1 MLNMRETIP
10 EVFRA
15 MEKQVYKDICKY
27 DGCFPKI
34 EYAENLKD
42 EVLENALNGYAKG
55 CKKEDVIAI
64 CAAEQ
69 NGKKGILFSTEG
81 MYNSWTIEEGHAPFT
96 PVLYHK
102 IEHTKAEGS
111 SRLTINDY
119 YVKTYSMYCRHTQFC
134 SYVLGWTAKKIFY
147 SRVYFPEEKYCVGD
161 LTRGLA
167 EAGPKLILHVNES
180 EPADNEPEKVETSI
194 LLLNLKTRDLKVE
207 TYKGLQKNSCKVRY
221 KIHTGEYIGA
231 GLVIDYNAKKILN
244 FSHRPVIYEELK
256 AVPVGTIVQ
265 LYEAFDHIYYGF
277 CEKTSVVEIAQF
289 TSEKSPAPDW
299 ILSLDGNICQK
310 MVPDQKFYQIS
321 TAEGVLKISDLEKH
335 PVDDQILDSQQIQCG
350 EPVTVWRE
358 MLSNGQ
364 KQAIVPEEIFAE
376 TEIEFESENKKGGE

>member
-102 IEHTKAEGS
+102 IEHTK
-111 SRLTINDY
+111 SRG
-119 YVKTYSMYCRHTQFC
+119 QFQ
-134 SYVLGWTAKKIFY
+134 
-147 SRVYFPEEKYCVGD
+147 
-161 LTRGLA
+161 
-167 EAGPKLILHVNES
+167 
-180 EPADNEPEKVETSI
+180 ADN
-194 LLLNLKTRDLKVE
+194 
-207 TYKGLQKNSCKVRY
+207 
-221 KIHTGEYIGA
+221 
-231 GLVIDYNAKKILN
+231 
-244 FSHRPVIYEELK
+244 
-256 AVPVGTIVQ
+256 
-265 LYEAFDHIYYGF
+265 
-277 CEKTSVVEIAQF
+277 
-289 TSEKSPAPDW
+289 
-299 ILSLDGNICQK
+299 
-310 MVPDQKFYQIS
+310 
-321 TAEGVLKISDLEKH
+321 
-335 PVDDQILDSQQIQCG
+335 
-350 EPVTVWRE
+350 
-358 MLSNGQ
+358 
-364 KQAIVPEEIFAE
+364 
-376 TEIEFESENKKGGE
+376 

>member
-1 MLNMRETIP
+1 M
-10 EVFRA
+10 
-15 MEKQVYKDICKY
+15 
-27 DGCFPKI
+27 
-34 EYAENLKD
+34 
-42 EVLENALNGYAKG
+42 
-55 CKKEDVIAI
+55 
-64 CAAEQ
+64 
-69 NGKKGILFSTEG
+69 
-81 MYNSWTIEEGHAPFT
+81 
-96 PVLYHK
+96 
-102 IEHTKAEGS
+102 
-111 SRLTINDY
+111 
-119 YVKTYSMYCRHTQFC
+119 
-134 SYVLGWTAKKIFY
+134 
-147 SRVYFPEEKYCVGD
+147 
-161 LTRGLA
+161 
-167 EAGPKLILHVNES
+167 
-180 EPADNEPEKVETSI
+180 
-194 LLLNLKTRDLKVE
+194 
-207 TYKGLQKNSCKVRY
+207 
-221 KIHTGEYIGA
+221 
-231 GLVIDYNAKKILN
+231 IDYNAKKILN

-277 CEKTSVVEIAQF
+277 CEKTSVAEITQF

>member
-1 MLNMRETIP
+1 
-10 EVFRA
+10 
-15 MEKQVYKDICKY
+15 MER
-27 DGCFPKI
+27 F
-34 EYAENLKD
+34 
-42 EVLENALNGYAKG
+42 
-55 CKKEDVIAI
+55 
-64 CAAEQ
+64 
-69 NGKKGILFSTEG
+69 
-81 MYNSWTIEEGHAPFT
+81 
-96 PVLYHK
+96 
-102 IEHTKAEGS
+102 
-111 SRLTINDY
+111 
-119 YVKTYSMYCRHTQFC
+119 
-134 SYVLGWTAKKIFY
+134 
-147 SRVYFPEEKYCVGD
+147 
-161 LTRGLA
+161 
-167 EAGPKLILHVNES
+167 
-180 EPADNEPEKVETSI
+180 
-194 LLLNLKTRDLKVE
+194 
-207 TYKGLQKNSCKVRY
+207 
-221 KIHTGEYIGA
+221 
-231 GLVIDYNAKKILN
+231 
-244 FSHRPVIYEELK
+244 
-256 AVPVGTIVQ
+256 VQ